1 MLRHVGWA
9 VCEGSGHVIPLE
21 SHYSR
26 KSYAESLVY
35 GRVMAAYGLEAT
47 EWRLLPVS
55 EEEAVREMVEGAV
68 SDSQGYQL
76 LPPLVL
82 APGSQEE
89 RPREYPNVARMDAA
103 RAISELA
110 AEGIEA
116 RYSRGGNLWAKG
128 DDLRP
133 YGMRWSAKRG
143 LWWVALPDSG
153 GAQPVR
159 CELRDFAA

>member
-9 VCEGSGHVIPLE
+9 VCEGSGHVIELE
-21 SHYSR
+21 SHYAR
-26 KSYAESLVY
+26 KSYAEGLVY
-35 GRVMAAYGLEAT
+35 SRAMDAYGVEVTEAH
-47 EWRLLPVS
+47 LFPVS

-68 SDSQGYQL
+68 ADSQGYEL
-76 LPPLVL
+76 LGTLVL
-82 APGSQEE
+82 APGSGEE
-89 RPREYPNVARMDAA
+89 RPRECPNVAHMDAA

-110 AEGIEA
+110 AEGVEA

-128 DDLRP
+128 EDLRP
-133 YGMRWSAKRG
+133 YGMRFSAKRG

-153 GAQPVR
+153 GVEPVR